1 MHHVSRANDYL
12 TSSVSLAQYT
22 PQENRLQM
30 MERNI
35 LSLGKALNRFIQA
48 QRTSREQERN
58 DSRYVA
64 RGLSVRRRYKSSH
77 RSRLPHV
84 PYHYPRQSFE
94 SPTFLDASQFD
105 MDDDSESYFA
115 YHNLPSVTENQSIS
129 SQVRED
135 SSKVKDQVI
144 DEKTLDIFRDLSWWL
159 DSFPV
164 TFSDEN
170 LDFFAQIVVVSGR
183 VDLNPWA

>member
-1 MHHVSRANDYL
+1 MHLIMHHVSRANDYL

-35 LSLGKALNRFIQA
+35 LSLGKALNRFIQV
-48 QRTSREQERN
+48 QRTLKEQERN

-64 RGLSVRRRYKSSH
+64 RGLSVRHRYKTLTDPCTISLSS
-77 RSRLPHV
+77 SELWIPH
-84 PYHYPRQSFE
+84 
-94 SPTFLDASQFD
+94 FLDASQFD
-105 MDDDSESYFA
+105 MDGDSESYFV
-115 YHNLPSVTENQSIS
+115 YHNPPSVTENQSIS

-144 DEKTLDIFRDLSWWL
+144 DEKTFDIFRDLSWWP

-183 VDLNPWA
+183 VDLNP